1 MVNLWLFRFDQT
13 PSETLVRLGN
23 SIKNQLPECITTME
37 INQTE
42 IVIPKGSFNNNR
54 QQYLA
59 SPFLKILRKYVP
71 TKSHGLALVNLDLFV
86 PRLNFIFGLAEFDG
100 NALVALPRLSP
111 EFYGYPKNEKIYYE
125 RIEKEVLHELGHI
138 LGLPHCHNHCV
149 MRFSNSLS
157 DTDEKPAKYCPSC
170 LSKLL

>member
-1 MVNLWLFRFDQT
+1 MVDLWLFRFEQT
-13 PSETLVRLGN
+13 TYETLVRLGK
-23 SIKNQLPECITTME
+23 SIKNQLPKCITIME
-37 INQTE
+37 INPTE
-42 IVIPKGSFNNNR
+42 IRIPAGSFKNNR

-59 SPFLKILRKYVP
+59 SPFLKILSEHVP

-86 PRLNFIFGLAEFDG
+86 PKLNFIFGLAEFDG

-111 EFYGYPKNEKIYYE
+111 EFYGYPENEKLYYE
-125 RIEKEVLHELGHI
+125 RIVKEVLHELGHV

-157 DTDEKPAKYCPSC
+157 DTDNKPAKYCSSC
-170 LSKLL
+170 LNKFL